1 MTFPKE
7 YKFQASE
14 PREMQICTLQ
24 DKEFKIII
32 LRKLSEVR
40 GQSKF
45 NEIRKKQC
53 INKTRS

>member
-32 LRKLSEVR
+32 LRKLSQFQEDIDNLMKPR
-40 GQSKF
+40 
-45 NEIRKKQC
+45 R
-53 INKTRS
+53 